1 MTLPPSDAKSPD
13 AKSPDAKSPEARAS
27 GGPKPGAGPDPKAA
41 PRVDSKP
48 AAPTGAAPKADPA
61 KTASPAAEAAKTAT
75 PAAEAMKTAAP
86 AAGAGKTSPGTPPA
100 AGKAPGPETAKPT
113 TATGPAV
120 SGAAKPAAADATS
133 GAPGAGAA
141 KAEPRLSNGPKTGFV
156 GAGATGGRPGEA
168 VTDGPIIDLKAKRIP
183 DPATAPKSAPPKS
196 PEPKSAEPK
205 SAAPKSA
212 EPKAAPAATVSAA
225 EPAAGGSRGFGS
237 LAAAGLIGGVL
248 GAGLLFAVEQ
258 ARGPGD
264 AARFAALDQKIA
276 ALAPKD
282 ALAALDKRI
291 AASETALKPLPEAVR
306 NADATARQALAK
318 AGGTAQPGAAAP
330 DGASAEQKA
339 APPPVDIAG
348 RLDSLEQRVAALQ
361 EEPGKEQPADSAL
374 SATQAGEGGKAL
386 AALDARVKALESGP
400 GEGKPADLPA
410 KLAAL
415 QSDAEARAKADREAD
430 AALGQRLDQ
439 LQQSL
444 DARVKA
450 ATEAVATAT
459 AAARQTAEAGRSE
472 AQEAAKGVERQLQEQ
487 RDRIADLDK
496 AVARRA
502 DASTVQAALRVV
514 AADRIASA
522 LRSGA
527 PYADTLAALR
537 GFGGDTSGLDPL
549 SPFAGTGAPTPA
561 QLATEFR
568 AISERIAAKRK
579 AAQARSVAE
588 TGDIKQRLFSMAE
601 SIVQVRKVDTPAA
614 SEAQAGGDPVAKVQA
629 ALDKGALGE
638 AAAAFDALP
647 QEARAE
653 AGDFGA
659 RLKARAAAGAAAQTL
674 AADAFKGLSAPPASE
689 PAR

>member
-1 MTLPPSDAKSPD
+1 
-13 AKSPDAKSPEARAS
+13 
-27 GGPKPGAGPDPKAA
+27 
-41 PRVDSKP
+41 
-48 AAPTGAAPKADPA
+48 
-61 KTASPAAEAAKTAT
+61 
-75 PAAEAMKTAAP
+75 MKTAAP

-113 TATGPAV
+113 AATGPAV
-120 SGAAKPAAADATS
+120 SGAAKPATADATS
-133 GAPGAGAA
+133 GAPGAGTS

-183 DPATAPKSAPPKS
+183 DPVTAAPKSAPPKS

-205 SAAPKSA
+205 SAEPKSA
-212 EPKAAPAATVSAA
+212 EPKAATAATMPAA

-318 AGGTAQPGAAAP
+318 AGGSAQPGAAAP
-330 DGASAEQKA
+330 DGASAEQGKA
-339 APPPVDIAG
+339 APPPADVAA

-374 SATQAGEGGKAL
+374 SATQAGEDGKAL
-386 AALDARVKALESGP
+386 ATLDARVKALESGP
-400 GEGKPADLPA
+400 GNGKPATESDLPS

-568 AISERIAAKRK
+568 AIAERIAAKRK

-614 SEAQAGGDPVAKVQA
+614 SEAQAGGDPTAKVQA

-674 AADAFKGLSAPPASE
+674 AADAFKGLNAPPASE